1 MSELEIDLTVTPK
14 STMSFFETIE
24 SIRRNEVRYSE
35 LNLDYSDSDIM
46 DYKRL
51 YIDKN
56 NIGFK
61 KLELKYNLNRENKNC
76 GSYIVNMSYFNNINI
91 SYFKNEI
98 IKVFN
103 DIKNDRIDFVCRN
116 ISKEYLFDEKY
127 RDINIIPVFLGFKYN
142 VDTFYY
148 FNNMIYIHKSI
159 LDRETEQYYFIT
171 TLCDKKTILDN
182 ILFNLTSKIL
192 ESSKNDYGYW
202 W

>member
-1 MSELEIDLTVTPK
+1 MSDLEIDLTVTPK

-61 KLELKYNLNRENKNC
+61 KLELKYNLNRENKNY

-116 ISKEYLFDEKY
+116 ISKEYLFDEKHK
-127 RDINIIPVFLGFKYN
+127 DINIIPVFLGFKYN
-142 VDTFYY
+142 VNTIYY

-171 TLCDKKTILDN
+171 TSCDKKTKLDN